1 MATKANGV
9 AVHCIFLLASSEF
22 ACRMVKKRTIKNNI
36 KQRKP
41 MRRPGP
47 YRSQLIPYVD
57 RIKAW
62 RRSGKTWKQV
72 TEELAKLGVKTDPA
86 TAYRFIM
93 RWKKRPYPYG
103 KDQAPEPAQPA
114 TDLQPLTTPAS
125 APAPVQPDAGG
136 KKPKG
141 SARQDYTRHQAELMK
156 KKAQQNEQGFDIH
169 TED

>member
-1 MATKANGV
+1 
-9 AVHCIFLLASSEF
+9 
-22 ACRMVKKRTIKNNI
+22 VKKRTTKNNI

-41 MRRPGP
+41 IRRPGP

-57 RIKAW
+57 QIKAW
-62 RRSGKTWKQV
+62 RRAGKTWKQV
-72 TEELAKLGVKTDPA
+72 TEELAKLNPPVKTDPA

-114 TDLQPLTTPAS
+114 TNPQQPTKPAS
-125 APAPVQPDAGG
+125 APAPVQPDASG

-141 SARQDYTRHQAELMK
+141 RARQDYTRHQAELMK
-156 KKAQQNEQGFDIH
+156 KKSQHNEQGFDIH